1 MLKVIPGGV
10 KTVVKIGSGMS
21 EIRNDRGELQTIR
34 ENLPSCREISL
45 QITAADDG
53 ARVDFI
59 LKKRLGLST
68 REIRH
73 MKTFADGMLV
83 NGLPVFTSDVVRAGD
98 LLTARMYEAKKSRR
112 VETRRAETRVS
123 QENASDHDLQILY
136 EDEDLIC
143 VNKPAGIVTHPSHGH
158 HGDSLAE
165 LLVSYLQE
173 KGEPSPVRVVGRLDK
188 ETSGLILFARNRAA
202 ASILSRS
209 GIEKEY
215 LALASGM
222 FSDMSGTID
231 APIGAVP
238 GELMRRQVTETGQ
251 HAVTHYEVVRQYV
264 GEQAFALEGQQD
276 GEQASGLA
284 HQYGGGQAFA
294 LVRLW
299 LETGRTHQIR
309 VHMAHLGHPLL
320 GDTIYGRDAVD
331 RTNRTNRTNRAGESE
346 GALNGI
352 DETEKP
358 SGTMCRAALHAAQLA
373 FLHPFSNERIVLEA
387 PLPEDM
393 LEVLSRADAS

>member
-21 EIRNDRGELQTIR
+21 EIRNDSGELQTIR

-59 LKKRLGLST
+59 LNKRLGLST

-98 LLTARMYEAKKSRR
+98 LLIARMYEAKKSRR

-123 QENASDHDLQILY
+123 QEDASDHDLQILY

-173 KGEPSPVRVVGRLDK
+173 KGESSPVRVVGRLDK

-202 ASILSRS
+202 ASILSRT

-264 GEQAFALEGQQD
+264 GEQAFAL
-276 GEQASGLA
+276 
-284 HQYGGGQAFA
+284 
-294 LVRLW
+294 VRLW

-320 GDTIYGRDAVD
+320 GDTIYGRYE
-331 RTNRTNRTNRAGESE
+331 R
-346 GALNGI
+346 
-352 DETEKP
+352 DEMGKH
-358 SGTMCRAALHAAQLA
+358 SGSGKMCRASLHAARLA